1 LPQRSQVLLEPR
13 KSPVQARSAASVD
26 AILEATLQVLLS
38 AGKERLTTT
47 RVALRAGVSVGTLY
61 QYFPNKSALL
71 QAALRRHLAEVTDA
85 VELVCKEQKGRT
97 LRQMVTALITAFLQ
111 AKMRDGKASVA
122 LYSVSS
128 DVDGAKIAQ
137 QMGTRF
143 NKAIVRMLTTTS
155 EPLTT
160 DPQLVASMLQGAMVG
175 VSRRMLESGAPEQE
189 LDTLRRE
196 LIFVACAYLDACSA
210 RLSVPVAGAIGD
222 ADEELSSERRAVSA
236 IARSVAQERR
246 NGQHR

>member
-1 LPQRSQVLLEPR
+1 VSSHLPPRSQVLLEPR

-26 AILEATLQVLLS
+26 AILEATIQVLLHV
-38 AGKERLTTT
+38 GKERLTTT

-71 QAALRRHLAEVTDA
+71 QAALKRHLGEVTDA
-85 VELVCKEQKGRT
+85 VELVCKQQEGET
-97 LRQMVTALITAFLQ
+97 LRKMATALITAFLQ
-111 AKMRDGKASVA
+111 AKMRDAKTSVA

-143 NKAIVRMLTTTS
+143 NEAIIRMLATAR

-160 DPQLVASMLQGAMVG
+160 DPQLIASMLQGMMIG
-175 VSRRMLESGAPEQE
+175 VSRRMLESGAPEKQ
-189 LDTLRRE
+189 LHALRRE
-196 LIFVACAYLDACSA
+196 LIFVACAYLEASSS
-210 RLSVPVAGAIGD
+210 RVSVQ
-222 ADEELSSERRAVSA
+222 
-236 IARSVAQERR
+236 SVGVVPA
-246 NGQHR
+246 